1 MREDTENSKKEGGME
16 QAAPQNPYRAVYEG
30 YFIKRLRRADLAALE
45 DLFEDGNEALFLLLE
60 AKVVV
65 GIFDCRG
72 RACKLSLYDPASP
85 LAAVGAILEDGKFG
99 FCVREVYKNEEPTD
113 LRFGEVLRFVCERN
127 LSQSGRGGDL
137 PTDEEAFST
146 DAAARARAIRG
157 LTAIIATHDFVE
169 RVGTHYED

>member
-1 MREDTENSKKEGGME
+1 RG
-16 QAAPQNPYRAVYEG
+16 
-30 YFIKRLRRADLAALE
+30 DLSVLE
-45 DLFEDGNEALFLLLE
+45 DLLGDGKKASSLLSG

-85 LAAVGAILEDGKFG
+85 LAAAGAILADGTFALQE
-99 FCVREVYKNEEPTD
+99 RDENKNEEPAD

-137 PTDEEAFST
+137 PSDEEAFST